1 MKKSQK
7 YESGYAFWLDLVIQF
22 GKKDAVQVA
31 SNYFDCPFRDGDTEE
46 VKFREELRDA
56 MEGAA

>member
-1 MKKSQK
+1 MKKAKK

-22 GKKDAVQVA
+22 GVGDAKQVA
-31 SNYFDCPFRDGDTEE
+31 SNYFECPVADGDDEE
-46 VKFREELRDA
+46 VTFRNELRDA